1 MRREAKR
8 YLYDIAQAAEL
19 IGQFTASKTFQDYLN
34 DPMLRAAVERKF
46 EVIGEALAQ
55 LAKRDPVVAAR
66 IGEHRRII
74 AFRNILVHGYA
85 DVDDQLVW
93 DIAES
98 KLAALRTEVAALLRE
113 P

>member
-1 MRREAKR
+1 MRREAKG

-19 IGQFTASKTFQDYLN
+19 IAQFTARKTFQDYLD
-34 DPMLRAAVERKF
+34 DPMLRAAAERKF
-46 EVIGEALAQ
+46 EIVGEALAQ
-55 LAKRDPVVAAR
+55 LARRDPLTAAR
-66 IGEHRRII
+66 IGELRRIV

-85 DVDDQLVW
+85 NVDDQLVW

-98 KLAALRTEVAALLRE
+98 KLAVLRAEVDALLRE

>member
-1 MRREAKR
+1 MRRETKR
-8 YLYDIAQAAEL
+8 YLYDAAQAADL
-19 IGQFTASKTFQDYLN
+19 IAQFTSGKTFQDYLN

-46 EVIGEALAQ
+46 EIIGEALAQ
-55 LAKRDPVVAAR
+55 LAKRDRIAAAR
-66 IGEHRRII
+66 VGQHQRII

-93 DIAES
+93 DIIES
-98 KLAALRTEVAALLRE
+98 KLADLRIEVSALLRE